1 LEGNLAYVPVMDPGF
16 GSRHSTLLVYL
27 TRADKHGVIIIK
39 HIKKGLNPGSIH
51 ELQFNNPHIGEVAKT
66 GLIVAVIAITVGIK

>member
-1 LEGNLAYVPVMDPGF
+1 M
-16 GSRHSTLLVYL
+16 
-27 TRADKHGVIIIK
+27 IIK

-51 ELQFNNPHIGEVAKT
+51 ELQFNNPHIGEIAKT